1 MIATDPQDIQNLR
14 DGGKVL
20 AGALRTAAALVAPGV
35 TTAELD
41 LAAEKYIRDNGGVP
55 AFLGYTPDG
64 MKSAY
69 PAVLCV
75 SINNEVVHGIP
86 RDTIVLEEGDIVSLD
101 LGLSFN
107 GLFVDSAITMG
118 VGEVDDTARKLMAA
132 TVEAT
137 HAAIKAA
144 TVGNKTG
151 DIGAAIEDVAHRTGF
166 SCVEDLGGHGVGK
179 AVHEKPYIP
188 NEGPA
193 GIGEKIVEGMVL
205 AIEPMLAEGKG
216 AIVLAPDQWTYAMRD
231 GKRAA
236 HVEHTVLITK
246 DGPEILTKE

>member
-1 MIATDPQDIQNLR
+1 
-14 DGGKVL
+14 VL
-20 AGALRTAAALVAPGV
+20 VGALRTAAALVAPGV
-35 TTAELD
+35 NTAQLD
-41 LAAEKYIRDNGGVP
+41 LAAERYIKDNGGVP
-55 AFLGYTPDG
+55 AFLGYKPDG
-64 MKSAY
+64 MKTAY

-86 RDTIVLEEGDIVSLD
+86 RDSRVLEEGDIVTLD

-107 GLFVDSAITMG
+107 GLFVDSAITVP

-132 TVEAT
+132 TLEAT

-144 TVGNKTG
+144 VVGARVG
-151 DIGAAIEDVAHRTGF
+151 DLGAAVEVVGHRTGF
-166 SCVEDLGGHGVGK
+166 ACVEDLGGHGVGK

-193 GIGEKIVEGMVL
+193 GVGDKIVEGMVL
-205 AIEPMLAEGKG
+205 AIEPMLAEGRG
-216 AIVLAPDQWTYAMRD
+216 AIVLAPDGWTYAMRD

-236 HVEHTVLITK
+236 HFEHTVLITK
-246 DGPEILTKE
+246 EGPEILTKE